1 MRDPFAENSL
11 PPKELWPELI
21 NIPDYP
27 EHLNCASEILDKA
40 IENGFGDKIAIYSAK
55 ETLTYN
61 QLLTLTNQIANFLVN
76 DLKLKPGNRV
86 LIHGPNTSKFVA
98 IWFAVLKAGGICVAT
113 MPLLRA
119 KELNY
124 IIEKANISHILSD
137 DSVSGE
143 LTNPTLFSSI
153 TYGNSEFSNVKTK
166 PTDVA
171 IIAFTSGTTGKAKA
185 TAHFHRDI
193 LAICD
198 HFPVYTLRASSNDIF
213 CGTPPLAFTF
223 GLGGLV
229 LFPFRIGA
237 STVLL
242 EKPTDLLGAISD
254 FKVTT
259 LFTSPTGYR
268 SMINQLPTDHTLKI
282 CVSAGE
288 NLPISTFNQWKE
300 KTGISIIDGIGATE
314 MLHIFISASGSE
326 IRPGSTGKVVP
337 GYEACI
343 LDSDGNPV
351 PNGEVGLLAV
361 KGPTGCRYLN
371 DEDRQKQYVKFGWN
385 YTGDAYIRDKD
396 GYFWFQARAD
406 DMIISGGYNISANEV
421 ENALLCHPSV
431 KECGVVGVP
440 DELRGNIVKAFV
452 VLGENKVTAPEL
464 QEFVKKEIAPY
475 KYPREIE
482 FVTTLPRTETGKLQR
497 FKLKK

>member
-1 MRDPFAENSL
+1 MRDSFAENSL
-11 PPKELWPELI
+11 PPKELWPDII
-21 NIPDYP
+21 NLPDYP
-27 EHLNCASEILDKA
+27 EELNCAAEILDRA
-40 IENGFGDKIAIYSAK
+40 VQSGFGDKVAIYSAK
-55 ETLTYN
+55 ETLTYRE
-61 QLLTLTNQIANFLVN
+61 LLFCANQIANFLVN
-76 DLKLKPGNRV
+76 ELSLRPGNRV
-86 LIHGPNTSKFVA
+86 LIHGPNSPKFVA
-98 IWFAVLKAGGICVAT
+98 LWFAVLKAGGICVAT

-124 IIEKANISHILSD
+124 IIEKANVSHILCD
-137 DSVSGE
+137 DSVAGE

-153 TYGNSEFSNVKTK
+153 TYGSGEFNNVKTK
-166 PTDVA
+166 ATDVA

-198 HFPVYTLRASSNDIF
+198 HFPVSILKANSSDIF

-242 EKPTDLLGAISD
+242 ERPTDLLGAISD

-268 SMINQLPTDHTLKI
+268 SMINQLPETNSLKT

-288 NLPISTFNQWKE
+288 NLPLSTFNQWKE
-300 KTGISIIDGIGATE
+300 KTGLSIIDGIGATE

-326 IRPGSTGKVVP
+326 VRAGSTGKVVP

-343 LDSDGNPV
+343 LDSEGNLV
-351 PNGEVGLLAV
+351 PDGEVGLLAV

-371 DEDRQKQYVKFGWN
+371 DEDRQKQYARFGWN

-421 ENALLCHPSV
+421 ENALLSHPSV
-431 KECGVVGVP
+431 KECGVIGVP
-440 DELRGNIVKAFV
+440 DDLRGNIVKAFV
-452 VLGENKVTAPEL
+452 VLNDKKTTALEL
-464 QEFVKKEIAPY
+464 QEFVKQEIAPY
-475 KYPREIE
+475 KYPRAIE
-482 FVTTLPRTETGKLQR
+482 FVETLPRTETGKLQR
-497 FKLKK
+497 FKLRD

>member
-1 MRDPFAENSL
+1 MRDSFAEDSL
-11 PPKELWPELI
+11 PPKELWPEII
-21 NIPDYP
+21 NVPDYP
-27 EHLNCASEILDKA
+27 EELNCAAEILDKA
-40 IENGFGDKIAIYSAK
+40 VQSGFGDKVAIYSAK
-55 ETLTYN
+55 ETLTYRE
-61 QLLTLTNQIANFLVN
+61 LLFCTNQIANFLVN
-76 DLKLKPGNRV
+76 ELSLRAGNRV
-86 LIHGPNTSKFVA
+86 LIHGPNTPKFVA
-98 IWFAVLKAGGICVAT
+98 LWFAVLKAGGICVAT

-124 IIEKANISHILSD
+124 IIEKANVSHILCD
-137 DSVSGE
+137 DSVAGE
-143 LTNPTLFSSI
+143 LNNPTLFSSI
-153 TYGNSEFSNVKTK
+153 TYESGEFNNVKTK
-166 PTDVA
+166 ATDVA

-193 LAICD
+193 LTICD
-198 HFPVYTLRASSNDIF
+198 HFPVSILKANSSDIF

-242 EKPTDLLGAISD
+242 ERPTDLLGAISD

-268 SMINQLPTDHTLKI
+268 SMINQLPETNSLKT

-288 NLPISTFNQWKE
+288 NLPLSTFNQWKE
-300 KTGISIIDGIGATE
+300 KTGLSIIDGIGATE

-326 IRPGSTGKVVP
+326 VRAGSTGKVVP

-343 LDSDGNPV
+343 LDSEGKLV
-351 PNGEVGLLAV
+351 PDGEVGLLAV

-371 DEDRQKQYVKFGWN
+371 DEDRQKQYARFGWN

-421 ENALLCHPSV
+421 ENALLSHPSV
-431 KECGVVGVP
+431 KECGVIGVP
-440 DELRGNIVKAFV
+440 DDLRGNIVKAFV
-452 VLGENKVTAPEL
+452 VLNDKKTTALEL
-464 QEFVKKEIAPY
+464 QEFVKQEIAPY
-475 KYPREIE
+475 KYPRAIE
-482 FVTTLPRTETGKLQR
+482 FVETLPRTETGKLQR
-497 FKLKK
+497 FKLRD